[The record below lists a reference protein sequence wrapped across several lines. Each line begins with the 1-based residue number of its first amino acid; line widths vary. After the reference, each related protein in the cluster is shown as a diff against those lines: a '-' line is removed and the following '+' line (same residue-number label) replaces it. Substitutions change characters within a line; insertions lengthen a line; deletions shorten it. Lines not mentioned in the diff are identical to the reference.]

1 MLFNSCQS
9 GEADDVGVFNVQHD
23 VAPQEREHIVSY
35 TEGVPSF
42 VLKCVRSWLSGAEM
56 RSSISSVPSSVDM
69 PVGGADGAS
78 VLR

>member
-23 VAPQEREHIVSY
+23 VAPQERAHSVIC
-35 TEGVPSF
+35 VPSF